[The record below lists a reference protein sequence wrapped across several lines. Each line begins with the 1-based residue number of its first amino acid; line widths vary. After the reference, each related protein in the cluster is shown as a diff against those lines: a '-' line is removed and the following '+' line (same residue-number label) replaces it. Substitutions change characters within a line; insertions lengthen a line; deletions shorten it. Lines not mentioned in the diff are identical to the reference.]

1 MVMNLFD
8 GITLNSTAMAQTY
21 IIVKY
26 LCIIVF
32 TLITD
37 LECE

>member
-1 MVMNLFD
+1 MVVNLFD

-21 IIVKY
+21 IVKY